1 MRIGE
6 ALVQQGLVTQAQLD
20 AGLRTQQT
28 YGGRLASVLVEL
40 GYLDGDLA
48 TRALARLRKVPAAL
62 KKHFDAAE
70 RSVISKVPRRVAEKY
85 LAVPI
90 GWAGEGTLI
99 CAMIEPGDLLALEEL
114 RFITGTKIVAG
125 LALQVRVRKAL
136 ERWYGVPADAT
147 RGFISASGAQGLPDL
162 ESELEQ
168 TGHSLPAIQVAAPQ
182 TPYRAPAGIELTLDP
197 PPSSRAPAPHSAPPI
212 SAPPISAPRTERPL
226 PVPME
231 PQRTDRPLPV
241 PMEPQRTGRPL
252 PIPTEPP
259 PLPPTGGAGAGGRA
273 RSVAPA
279 DVPARSVAPA
289 SLPARSH
296 PPPLRRD
303 EPEVPPSGSTPRALP
318 HGPPSSP
325 STRVLLASD
334 ALESIAATT
343 SLDERIDVLV
353 SYLRSSFE
361 AAMVFEV
368 RNDIAFGR
376 KAFGPAVRSSN
387 PPRVAMPLTQPS
399 LLLLPYE
406 ARTTFFGT
414 PGGEGSELHA
424 RLWAA
429 LGTLPPR
436 EALALPIVIEDKV
449 VALVYAHP
457 RKGERIAPSTLIE
470 VANVCAAIG
479 RRM

>member
-6 ALVQQGLVTQAQLD
+6 ALVLQGLVSEAQLD

-40 GYLDGDLA
+40 GYVDGDVA
-48 TRALARLRKVPAAL
+48 TRALSKLRKAPAAL
-62 KKHFDAAE
+62 QKHFDAAE
-70 RSVISKVPRRVAEKY
+70 RGVFAKVPRRVAEKY
-85 LAVPI
+85 LAVPL
-90 GWAGEGTLI
+90 GWAGEGALI
-99 CAMIEPGDLLALEEL
+99 CAMVDPGDLLALEEL
-114 RFITGTKIVAG
+114 RFITGTKVVAG
-125 LALQVRVRKAL
+125 LALHLRVRKAL
-136 ERWYGVPADAT
+136 ERWYGVPADVT
-147 RGFISASGAQGLPDL
+147 RGFVSTSGDQGLRDL
-162 ESELEQ
+162 DSELEQ
-168 TGHSLPAIQVAAPQ
+168 TGHSAPAIPVAAPQ

-197 PPSSRAPAPHSAPPI
+197 PPSSRAPSSRAPAEPP
-212 SAPPISAPRTERPL
+212 
-226 PVPME
+226 
-231 PQRTDRPLPV
+231 RTDRPLPI
-241 PMEPQRTGRPL
+241 PREPLRTDRPP

-259 PLPPTGGAGAGGRA
+259 PAPPSPPSAASPRSA
-273 RSVAPA
+273 HPPRSVAPS
-279 DVPARSVAPA
+279 VPARS
-289 SLPARSH
+289 L

-303 EPEVPPSGSTPRALP
+303 DPDFTPAGSTPRVPSHA
-318 HGPPSSP
+318 PP
-325 STRVLLASD
+325 TNRVLLASD
-334 ALESIAATT
+334 ALDSIAAA
-343 SLDERIDVLV
+343 SNLEERIDVLV

-368 RNDIAFGR
+368 RNDIAFGW
-376 KAFGPAVRSSN
+376 KAFGPAVRASN

-399 LLLLPYE
+399 LLILPYE

-436 EALALPIVIEDKV
+436 EALALPIVLDDRV

-457 RKGERIAPSTLIE
+457 RKGERIAPTTLVE

-479 RRM
+479 RRP